1 MLEGMVI
8 RMAGDGAGTDETKMM
23 SVRIVLRMQLSER
36 RFSLKTLRATKSKE
50 STKNVHNVSGRSV
63 KMA

>member
-1 MLEGMVI
+1 
-8 RMAGDGAGTDETKMM
+8 MAGDGAGTDETKMM

-36 RFSLKTLRATKSKE
+36 RFSLKTLRATKNKE
-50 STKNVHNVSGRSV
+50 STKNVHNVSGRRV

>member
-23 SVRIVLRMQLSER
+23 FVRIVLRMQLSETPIQPENTE
-36 RFSLKTLRATKSKE
+36 SNKE
-50 STKNVHNVSGRSV
+50 QREH
-63 KMA
+63 